1 MVLKFSYDYLLMKVI
16 FEKKFGKKCV
26 FVFF

>member
-16 FEKKFGKKCV
+16 FENFFGKKCV